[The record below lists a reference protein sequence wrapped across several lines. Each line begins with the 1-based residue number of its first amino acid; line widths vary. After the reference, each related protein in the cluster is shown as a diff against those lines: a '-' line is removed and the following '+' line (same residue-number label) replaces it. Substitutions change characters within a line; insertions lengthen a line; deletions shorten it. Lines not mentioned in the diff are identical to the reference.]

1 MSKKIKVALCGVGNC
16 ASSLVQGVYF
26 YNYVKETDHVPGLIT
41 TNFGGYLPQDIEFVA
56 AFDIDSRKVGKD
68 LSQAIFEKPNC
79 TKVFNPNVPITNC
92 IVSQGYRLD
101 GYAGHMCNYNQDRC
115 FNPLEEKYSSYEE
128 AKQEIVNILKS
139 SNAQIIVNYMPVG
152 SEKAAFFYA
161 DCALEAKCG
170 FVNAM
175 PAFISKE
182 WGNKFLESKLPI
194 LGDDIKSQ
202 VGATLLHRVLTKTF
216 EDRGQPIQRTY
227 QLNVGGNTDFLN
239 MLDRSRLTSK
249 SKSKTQAVTSIMK
262 DGIER
267 DDIYIGP
274 SDYVPWLNDN
284 KLCFLRIEAE
294 QYGGVPM
301 NLELRLSVE
310 DSPNSAGVITDAIR
324 AAKVAL
330 DKGDSGPIIGPSSY
344 LFKSPVE
351 QYEDS
356 LARDMLREY
365 ASIEQ

>member
-1 MSKKIKVALCGVGNC
+1 MNKKIRVALAGVGNC
-16 ASSLVQGVYF
+16 ASSLVQGVHY
-26 YNYVKETDHVPGLIT
+26 YSNIKETENVPGLIT
-41 TNFGGYLPQDIEFVA
+41 TNFGGYFPCDIEFVA
-56 AFDIDSRKVGKD
+56 AFDVDSRKVGKD

-79 TKVFNPNVPITNC
+79 TTVFNRNVPNLNC
-92 IVSQGYRLD
+92 IVEHGYLLD
-101 GYAGHMCNYNQDRC
+101 GCADHMTKYADHQAFR
-115 FNPLEEKYSSYEE
+115 PLKDTHKSEQE
-128 AKQEIVNILKS
+128 AKAAVVNTLKTKKVDVF
-139 SNAQIIVNYMPVG
+139 VNYMPVG

-161 DCALEAKCG
+161 DCALEAKTA

-175 PAFISKE
+175 PAFISKV
-182 WGNKFLESKLPI
+182 WGNRFIEAGLPI

-202 VGATLLHRVLTKTF
+202 VGATLIHRVLTKTF
-216 EDRGQPIQRTY
+216 EDRGQPVKRTY

-239 MLDRSRLTSK
+239 MIDRSRLTSK
-249 SKSKTQAVTSIMK
+249 SKSKTQAVTSIMDTK
-262 DGIER
+262 IAPDN
-267 DDIYIGP
+267 IYIGP

-284 KLCFLRIEAE
+284 KVCFLRMESD

-301 NLELRLSVE
+301 TLELRLSVE

-330 DKGDSGPIIGPSSY
+330 DRKDKGPIVAASSY

-356 LARDMLREY
+356 TAREMLKAY
-365 ASIEQ
+365 AKTK